1 MSLIILVNLII
12 WLKNNNKK
20 KQKKKININDPLKK
34 INARQYYKKYPLNI
48 LKKSQ
53 QSYLIKKTKIK

>member
-1 MSLIILVNLII
+1 MSLIILVDLII
-12 WLKNNNKK
+12 WLKKIIK
-20 KQKKKININDPLKK
+20 KQKKRININDPLKK